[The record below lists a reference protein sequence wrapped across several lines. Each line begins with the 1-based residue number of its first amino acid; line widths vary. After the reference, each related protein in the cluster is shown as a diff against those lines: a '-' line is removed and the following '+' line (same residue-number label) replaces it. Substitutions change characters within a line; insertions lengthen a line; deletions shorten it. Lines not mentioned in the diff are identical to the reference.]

1 MTRAQRPRLTKS
13 GSRRRPAVS
22 KSRSRSAVLP
32 DGRGGQWR
40 VLAGLMAVATAG
52 GLAMVAQPALAAA
65 LCVGGGPDCYPT
77 IQAAVNAAHDGDTI
91 TIGPGTFAGGVTIT
105 KSVYLL
111 GAGPTATI
119 IRGGGS
125 VLTIGA
131 FGASSEPA
139 VSISGVTITGGVARS
154 SPESIPFTGRAGVW
168 AAGGG
173 IEIPP
178 GAHLAVGA
186 TVTISNSVITGNHA
200 DPRSTIPA
208 GFSCPGHFPKGQC
221 PFAPAWGGGVDSWG
235 ILTLTHTA
243 VTDNSVGAAPGLPG
257 VASDAD
263 GGGIYS
269 RQGSLTLTSTVVAGN
284 HATAIIPDGRF
295 AEGAAIFA
303 GYSGFGPAGGTN
315 TLAFEDSDIAGNSAI
330 LSSDFP
336 RFFGGQFQ
344 DLTANSGGIVA
355 GPGVSST
362 TVQNTLV
369 VDNSAIATDLNG
381 EPSAIDAAM
390 NVSNGSL
397 TMTNTVISGNR
408 AITNSS
414 TSADVGP
421 AGSALE
427 VDGGGTISNTQIT
440 DNYAAMVSPHGA
452 AAVNGALG
460 LFGNTSLLT
469 VRDSTISGNTAR
481 ATSTTGSVS
490 IQGAGVFNDGLL
502 TLIGDSVT
510 SNSGTATGPSGE
522 AQGGGIWNGT
532 TFTGPPVEL
541 ALQHTAVTRNSLT
554 GSHGVKLQGGGL
566 FTAPPATVVLTDSV
580 IALNIP
586 DQCVGC

>member
-1 MTRAQRPRLTKS
+1 
-13 GSRRRPAVS
+13 
-22 KSRSRSAVLP
+22 
-32 DGRGGQWR
+32 
-40 VLAGLMAVATAG
+40 
-52 GLAMVAQPALAAA
+52 
-65 LCVGGGPDCYPT
+65 
-77 IQAAVNAAHDGDTI
+77 
-91 TIGPGTFAGGVTIT
+91 
-105 KSVYLL
+105 
-111 GAGPTATI
+111 
-119 IRGGGS
+119 
-125 VLTIGA
+125 
-131 FGASSEPA
+131 
-139 VSISGVTITGGVARS
+139 
-154 SPESIPFTGRAGVW
+154 
-168 AAGGG
+168 
-173 IEIPP
+173 
-178 GAHLAVGA
+178 
-186 TVTISNSVITGNHA
+186 
-200 DPRSTIPA
+200 
-208 GFSCPGHFPKGQC
+208 
-221 PFAPAWGGGVDSWG
+221 
-235 ILTLTHTA
+235 
-243 VTDNSVGAAPGLPG
+243 
-257 VASDAD
+257 
-263 GGGIYS
+263 
-269 RQGSLTLTSTVVAGN
+269 
-284 HATAIIPDGRF
+284 
-295 AEGAAIFA
+295 
-303 GYSGFGPAGGTN
+303 
-315 TLAFEDSDIAGNSAI
+315 
-330 LSSDFP
+330 
-336 RFFGGQFQ
+336 
-344 DLTANSGGIVA
+344 
-355 GPGVSST
+355 
-362 TVQNTLV
+362 
-369 VDNSAIATDLNG
+369 
-381 EPSAIDAAM
+381 M

-440 DNYAAMVSPHGA
+440 GNYAAMVSPHGA

-469 VRDSTISGNTAR
+469 VRDSTISGNTAT

-566 FTAPPATVVLTDSV
+566 FTAPPATVILTDSV

>member
-1 MTRAQRPRLTKS
+1 
-13 GSRRRPAVS
+13 
-22 KSRSRSAVLP
+22 
-32 DGRGGQWR
+32 
-40 VLAGLMAVATAG
+40 VLAGLVAAATAG
-52 GLAMVAQPALAAA
+52 GLATVAQPALAAA
-65 LCVGGGPDCYPT
+65 LCVGGGPGCYPT

-91 TIGPGTFAGGVTIT
+91 TVGRGIFAGGVTIT
-105 KSVYLL
+105 KSVFLL
-111 GAGPTATI
+111 GAGSAATI

-154 SPESIPFTGRAGVW
+154 SPESIPFTGKAGVW

-200 DPRSTIPA
+200 DPTNTVPA
-208 GFSCPGHFPKGQC
+208 GFSCPGHFPMGQC
-221 PFAPAWGGGVDSWG
+221 PFAPAWGGGIDSWG
-235 ILTLTHTA
+235 ILTLRHTA

-269 RQGSLTLTSTVVAGN
+269 RQGSLTLTNTVVAGN
-284 HATAIIPDGRF
+284 DARAIIPDGRF

-303 GYSGFGPAGGTN
+303 GYSGFGPTGGTN
-315 TLAFEDSDIAGNSAI
+315 ALAFDDSDIAGNNAI

-362 TVQNTLV
+362 TVQNSLV
-369 VDNSAIATDLNG
+369 ADNSAIATDLNG

-397 TMTNTVISGNR
+397 TMANTVISGNR

-460 LFGNTSLLT
+460 LFGDTSLLT
-469 VRDSTISGNTAR
+469 VRDSTISGNTAT

-490 IQGAGVFNDGLL
+490 VQGAGVFNDGLL
-502 TLIGDSVT
+502 TLIDDTVAG
-510 SNSGTATGPSGE
+510 NSGTATGPSGE

-532 TFTGPPVEL
+532 TFTGPPVRL
-541 ALQHTAVTRNSLT
+541 TLQYTAVTRNSLT
-554 GSHGVKLQGGGL
+554 GSHSVTLQGGGL
-566 FTAPPATVVLTDSV
+566 FTAPPASVILTGSV